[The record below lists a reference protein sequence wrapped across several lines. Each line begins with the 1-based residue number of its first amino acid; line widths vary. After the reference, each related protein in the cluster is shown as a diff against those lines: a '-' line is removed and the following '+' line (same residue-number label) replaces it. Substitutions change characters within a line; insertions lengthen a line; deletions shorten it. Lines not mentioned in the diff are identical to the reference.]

1 MMGQL
6 IALENIFS
14 CLICLVGVILFGLGL
29 RFWVFVF
36 CFSLSFVLDCVG
48 IFKGRAGCLMRTPS
62 PNIWTHP
69 VSVHRVSGLI

>member
-14 CLICLVGVILFGLGL
+14 CLIGLVGVILFGLSL
-29 RFWVFVF
+29 RFGVFVF

-48 IFKGRAGCLMRTPS
+48 IFKGRAACLMTAPS

-69 VSVHRVSGLI
+69 VSVHQLSGLI